1 MIRKIPKEI
10 DFSEDKKMLSFTF
23 SKDKKWYCTGKWQ
36 QDATLKRNI
45 WRLKKYLKIKTCSKY
60 NSKNKNKIVDAI
72 SQKAEKKDKNTENR
86 RT

>member
-1 MIRKIPKEI
+1 M
-10 DFSEDKKMLSFTF
+10 T
-23 SKDKKWYCTGKWQ
+23 TGCYIK
-36 QDATLKRNI
+36 KRNI